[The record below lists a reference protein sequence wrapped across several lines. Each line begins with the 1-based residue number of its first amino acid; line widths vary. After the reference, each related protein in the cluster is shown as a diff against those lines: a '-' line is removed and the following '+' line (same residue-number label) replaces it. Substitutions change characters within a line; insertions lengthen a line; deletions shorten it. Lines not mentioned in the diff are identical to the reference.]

1 MSFAI
6 SSSRKCAAIPRG
18 LAWCVPPPSLFSPS
32 HLLATSLG
40 HVQVV
45 DPQSVTK
52 DVLKERP
59 QNKKSSFYCVKFF
72 PKGDQ

>member
-18 LAWCVPPPSLFSPS
+18 PAWCVPFSSFFSLS
-32 HLLATSLG
+32 HLLATSLDRA
-40 HVQVV
+40 QVV
-45 DPQSVTK
+45 DPQNVSK
-52 DVLKERP
+52 EVLRERP
-59 QNKKSSFYCVKFF
+59 HNKKSSFYCVKFF